1 MQILFLFDCFVFCLF
16 GATLHTMATYVR
28 FTGIQIMPVTL
39 CYPLLQIFITISLSM
54 KQAKGNK
61 LPKGTIVMCNW
72 AVDV

>member
-39 CYPLLQIFITISLSM
+39 CYPLPVANIYSNFFIYETSKRQQI
-54 KQAKGNK
+54 A
-61 LPKGTIVMCNW
+61 
-72 AVDV
+72 